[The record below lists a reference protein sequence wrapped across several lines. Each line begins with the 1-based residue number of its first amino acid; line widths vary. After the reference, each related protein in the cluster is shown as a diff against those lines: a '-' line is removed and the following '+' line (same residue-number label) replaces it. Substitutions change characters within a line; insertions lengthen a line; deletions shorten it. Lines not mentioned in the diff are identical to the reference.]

1 MITFLTGQ
9 GDDYIKGCL
18 IDYFYF
24 KEYYQMIEIDLSN
37 RKKLDADSKAIN
49 QFYWK
54 SRCECN
60 KF

>member
-1 MITFLTGQ
+1 
-9 GDDYIKGCL
+9 
-18 IDYFYF
+18 
-24 KEYYQMIEIDLSN
+24 MIETDLSN